1 MEVGTAFAVSVV
13 AGGALGALVH
23 AQPRLRRALDPLL
36 ASWYAVPF
44 FVFYPLLVALFGL
57 NALPLIAIG
66 VIFAAPAMM
75 LSTLAG
81 LDRVPR
87 VMRKVAR
94 VHRLSRVQEV
104 RLITLPSAAPHL
116 FTGLKL
122 AFAYSFIGIIA
133 GEFILSGGGLGY
145 GIAYAYESFEDRKM
159 YALML
164 FVLLI
169 ATGVNGALHVWDGRL
184 ARRSGSDMMRLFD
197 AIAIVAAILA
207 IWLGLYAY
215 AGDVAITSP
224 WRTFAFAGELF
235 SRASF
240 WNHVGATMAA
250 FAMALAI
257 SAIGGVALGLVLGI
271 RRFAGEV
278 AEPILSSFYTI
289 PKVTLYPVMLLI
301 FGLGMSAKVA
311 FGVIHGM
318 IPVMLFTIAAVK
330 NVQPV
335 LLRTAR
341 ALRLNPAQ
349 TALSV
354 LAPAVTPEI
363 ITGLRVG
370 FALTLL
376 GVLIGEMFASQR
388 GLGFLIINGIEVH
401 DVRMMTTVTLIVVI
415 FAVAA
420 NGLMLALDRRA
431 HRFA

>member
-1 MEVGTAFAVSVV
+1 MRRLLDTVATFA
-13 AGGALGALVH
+13 
-23 AQPRLRRALDPLL
+23 
-36 ASWYAVPF
+36 
-44 FVFYPLLVALFGL
+44 
-57 NALPLIAIG
+57 
-66 VIFAAPAMM
+66 
-75 LSTLAG
+75 T
-81 LDRVPR
+81 
-87 VMRKVAR
+87 
-94 VHRLSRVQEV
+94 
-104 RLITLPSAAPHL
+104 
-116 FTGLKL
+116 
-122 AFAYSFIGIIA
+122 
-133 GEFILSGGGLGY
+133 
-145 GIAYAYESFEDRKM
+145 
-159 YALML
+159 
-164 FVLLI
+164 
-169 ATGVNGALHVWDGRL
+169 
-184 ARRSGSDMMRLFD
+184 
-197 AIAIVAAILA
+197 ILA

-224 WRTFAFAGELF
+224 WRTLAFAAELF

-240 WNHVGATMAA
+240 WNHVAATMVA

-257 SAIGGVALGLVLGI
+257 SAVAGVALGLMLGM

-330 NVQPV
+330 NIQPV

-341 ALRLNPAQ
+341 VLRLSPTQ

-388 GLGFLIINGIEVH
+388 GLGFLIINGIEIH
-401 DVRMMTTVTLIVVI
+401 DVRMMTTVTLIVVV

-420 NGLMLALDRRA
+420 NSLMLALDRRA

>member
-1 MEVGTAFAVSVV
+1 
-13 AGGALGALVH
+13 
-23 AQPRLRRALDPLL
+23 
-36 ASWYAVPF
+36 
-44 FVFYPLLVALFGL
+44 
-57 NALPLIAIG
+57 
-66 VIFAAPAMM
+66 
-75 LSTLAG
+75 
-81 LDRVPR
+81 
-87 VMRKVAR
+87 
-94 VHRLSRVQEV
+94 
-104 RLITLPSAAPHL
+104 
-116 FTGLKL
+116 
-122 AFAYSFIGIIA
+122 
-133 GEFILSGGGLGY
+133 
-145 GIAYAYESFEDRKM
+145 
-159 YALML
+159 
-164 FVLLI
+164 
-169 ATGVNGALHVWDGRL
+169 
-184 ARRSGSDMMRLFD
+184 MMRLFD
-197 AIAIVAAILA
+197 AAAVVAAILV

-215 AGDVAITSP
+215 AGDSAITP
-224 WRTFAFAGELF
+224 PFRTFAYAAELL

-240 WNHVGATMAA
+240 WKHVGATMAA

-257 SAIGGVALGLVLGI
+257 SAIGGVALGLVLGM

-278 AEPILSSFYTI
+278 TEPILGSFYTI

-311 FGVIHGM
+311 FGVIHGI
-318 IPVMLFTIAAVK
+318 IPVMLFTIAGVK
-330 NVQPV
+330 NIEPV

-341 ALRLNPAQ
+341 VLRLSPAQ

-401 DVRMMTTVTLIVVI
+401 DVRMMTTVTLIVVV

-420 NGLMLALDRRA
+420 NSLMLALDRHA

>member
-1 MEVGTAFAVSVV
+1 
-13 AGGALGALVH
+13 
-23 AQPRLRRALDPLL
+23 
-36 ASWYAVPF
+36 
-44 FVFYPLLVALFGL
+44 
-57 NALPLIAIG
+57 
-66 VIFAAPAMM
+66 
-75 LSTLAG
+75 
-81 LDRVPR
+81 
-87 VMRKVAR
+87 MR
-94 VHRLSRVQEV
+94 Q
-104 RLITLPSAAPHL
+104 
-116 FTGLKL
+116 
-122 AFAYSFIGIIA
+122 
-133 GEFILSGGGLGY
+133 
-145 GIAYAYESFEDRKM
+145 
-159 YALML
+159 
-164 FVLLI
+164 
-169 ATGVNGALHVWDGRL
+169 
-184 ARRSGSDMMRLFD
+184 LFD
-197 AIAIVAAILA
+197 TVAIVATILA
-207 IWLGLYAY
+207 IWFGLYAY

-224 WRTFAFAGELF
+224 WRTFAFAAELF

-240 WNHVGATMAA
+240 WNHVAATMVA

-257 SAIGGVALGLVLGI
+257 SAVAGVGLGLMLGM

-278 AEPILSSFYTI
+278 AEPILSSLYTI

-330 NVQPV
+330 NIQPV

-341 ALRLNPAQ
+341 VLRLSPTQ

-401 DVRMMTTVTLIVVI
+401 DVRMMTTVTLIVVV
-415 FAVAA
+415 FAVVA
-420 NGLMLALDRRA
+420 NSLMLTLDRRA

>member
-1 MEVGTAFAVSVV
+1 
-13 AGGALGALVH
+13 
-23 AQPRLRRALDPLL
+23 
-36 ASWYAVPF
+36 
-44 FVFYPLLVALFGL
+44 
-57 NALPLIAIG
+57 
-66 VIFAAPAMM
+66 
-75 LSTLAG
+75 
-81 LDRVPR
+81 
-87 VMRKVAR
+87 MR
-94 VHRLSRVQEV
+94 
-104 RLITLPSAAPHL
+104 
-116 FTGLKL
+116 
-122 AFAYSFIGIIA
+122 
-133 GEFILSGGGLGY
+133 
-145 GIAYAYESFEDRKM
+145 
-159 YALML
+159 
-164 FVLLI
+164 
-169 ATGVNGALHVWDGRL
+169 
-184 ARRSGSDMMRLFD
+184 RLFD
-197 AIAIVAAILA
+197 TVAIVAAILA

-224 WRTFAFAGELF
+224 LRTFAFAAELF

-240 WNHVGATMAA
+240 WNHVGATMVA

-257 SAIGGVALGLVLGI
+257 SAVAGVALGLMLGM

-278 AEPILSSFYTI
+278 AEPILSSLYTI

-318 IPVMLFTIAAVK
+318 IPVMLFTMAAVK
-330 NVQPV
+330 NIQPV

-341 ALRLNPAQ
+341 VLRLSPTQ

-354 LAPAVTPEI
+354 LAPAVKPEI

-388 GLGFLIINGIEVH
+388 GLGFLIINGIKVH
-401 DVRMMTTVTLIVVI
+401 DVRMTTTVTLIVVV

-431 HRFA
+431 HHFALNRGKFLCKPGFERGIRSLLGHLMPSGAVTVW